1 MEVLSVLL
9 NAYVMPCALV
19 ACGVLLAVK
28 IRLLHILQPRNF
40 LRALLPKEKGS
51 GVSPAMAMCT
61 ALAGTLGVGNIAGVA
76 TAITAGGAGAVMWM
90 WIGSAISASVKY
102 SEVALA
108 VKYRHRERSG
118 YVGGT
123 MYTARDGLSHYIGT
137 RRGERFGAVFAV
149 LCIANSLLMG
159 NIIQVRSAAAV
170 FDIPSLPICAGF
182 GAVVILL
189 SVCKLH
195 TLTQITYAA
204 IPLLSAVYIV
214 LSLAAI
220 ISHCALLPSILSEI
234 VSEAFAVRPLVSGC
248 VGHGMTRAVRYGIT
262 RGIFSNEAGCGTS
275 PTAHAT
281 AETESAHS
289 QACFGIFEVIAD
301 TPLLCSMTAF
311 VILLADKASPA
322 LTESFDGVPLAL
334 AAFEALLGSLP
345 SLIIGI
351 SVIFFALATVSAQLL
366 YGRVAAE
373 YLSRR
378 RVVGLAFTAVYT
390 VCAVSA
396 SKLPNG
402 VIWYAA
408 DTIIAVMTLMNI
420 LMLFTM
426 RGEIARISSENIAD
440 GSYKIEH
447 MYCKRGRNML

>member
-1 MEVLSVLL
+1 MEALSVIL
-9 NAYVMPCALV
+9 NAYILPCALV
-19 ACGVLLAVK
+19 ACGLLLAVK

-40 LRALLPKEKGS
+40 LRALLPKKKGS

-102 SEVALA
+102 GEVALA
-108 VKYRHRERSG
+108 VKYRHREKDAF
-118 YVGGT
+118 VGGT
-123 MYTARDGLSHYIGT
+123 MYTARDGLSRYIGT
-137 RRGERFGAVFAV
+137 RRAARFGAVFAA

-170 FDIPSLPICAGF
+170 FDIPALPVCAAF
-182 GAVVILL
+182 GAVIILL

-195 TLTQITYAA
+195 TLTQVTYAA
-204 IPLLSAVYIV
+204 IPLLSAIYIA

-220 ISHCALLPSILSEI
+220 ISYRALLPSILSEI
-234 VSEAFAVRPLVSGC
+234 VGEAFAVRPLVGGSI
-248 VGHGMTRAVRYGIT
+248 GHGMMRAVRYGIT

-281 AETESAHS
+281 AETDSAHS

-311 VILLADKASPA
+311 VILLADKAGPA
-322 LTESFDGVPLAL
+322 LTDSFDGVPLAL
-334 AAFEALLGSLP
+334 AAFETLLGSLP

-351 SVIFFALATVSAQLL
+351 SVIFFALATVATQLL
-366 YGRVAAE
+366 YGRIAAE

-378 RVVGLAFTAVYT
+378 RVVGLAFTALFT

-396 SKLPNG
+396 SQLPSG
-402 VIWYAA
+402 IIWYAA
-408 DTIIAVMTLMNI
+408 DIIIAVMTLMNV
-420 LMLFTM
+420 LMLFAM
-426 RGEIARISSENIAD
+426 RDEIKRISSENVDESCKIA
-440 GSYKIEH
+440 H
-447 MYCKRGRNML
+447 MYCKNEGTVL